1 MAGQGLNNVL
11 QRLLVSRHQ
20 AIRNK
25 AAGTTNLGCTAA
37 TMGKRLRG
45 IAAASKTPP
54 TNKSKNHLLIT
65 RSFMIRPF
73 PRNAGLYRDLI
84 GKTKRVGRKSAGV
97 TRWYA
102 FYCPA
107 SDVWN

>member
-1 MAGQGLNNVL
+1 MITAQMAGQGLSNEV

-25 AAGTTNLGCTAA
+25 AKGTTALGCTMA
-37 TMGKRLRG
+37 TTGKRFPG

-73 PRNAGLYRDLI
+73 PRNAGLYRALN
-84 GKTKRVGRKSAGV
+84 GKRNEAGRKNAGV
-97 TRWYA
+97 LSGMA
-102 FYCPA
+102 
-107 SDVWN
+107 